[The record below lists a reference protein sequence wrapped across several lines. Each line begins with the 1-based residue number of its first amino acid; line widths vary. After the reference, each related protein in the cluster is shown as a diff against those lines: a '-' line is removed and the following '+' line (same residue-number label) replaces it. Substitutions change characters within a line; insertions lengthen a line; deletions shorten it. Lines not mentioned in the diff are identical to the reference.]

1 MPLELQLIRANE
13 FIRLSAAGR
22 FDLETSVLALAKIAR
37 ACRKRGVE
45 RAMLDLRAVQ
55 PGPKPVFSPQD
66 LAALVETFHQFG
78 FTRNSRLALLYTSD
92 PHGRARMFSF
102 LSILRGWQV
111 RGFGS
116 FEAAMRWLS
125 QDQIEE
131 SGPTAEEQPVP
142 IRQPRRREAISAKTE
157 KDLR

>member
-1 MPLELQLIRANE
+1 MPLELQLIRASE
-13 FIRLSAAGR
+13 FIRLSAEGH
-22 FDLETSVLALAKIAR
+22 FDLETSILALAKIAR

-55 PGPKPVFSPQD
+55 TGPEPVFSPQD
-66 LAALVETFHQFG
+66 LATLVETFQRLG

-111 RGFGS
+111 RGFGT
-116 FEAAMRWLS
+116 FERAMRWLS
-125 QDQIEE
+125 EDEIGEPGPKEE
-131 SGPTAEEQPVP
+131 AQPVP
-142 IRQPRRREAISAKTE
+142 IRRPRRREDASVKIE
-157 KDLR
+157 KDLT